1 LPAARDLDVPTLN
14 DHIPDVL
21 EELTSA
27 LSVGE
32 TQSVLE
38 LQLENNPRVHGTERF
53 RAGFDI
59 VEVVAEYNIIQELVQ
74 AFG

>member
-1 LPAARDLDVPTLN
+1 MPTLN